1 MCEYNKIDSREKAL
15 DYAIRDY
22 ELKDK
27 DKFAKKS
34 GYTIKKEKKTYWNY
48 LSNDAW
54 EEFKGKM
61 KKAHL
66 CQFEDADGGEMKEK
80 KGRWGIYPP
89 KMASFGS
96 SSRFL
101 YSVSKDI
108 ECFQFEKLLPTRV
121 GGTANLDG
129 YIMRG
134 DVDVFVEAKCKE
146 IYSSHK
152 TIEVSD
158 VYRDVYMK
166 LVKTY
171 NKFSYKN
178 NGQPIKK
185 RETDDEHFK
194 CTFKFDG
201 EDIVHFDIKQL
212 ICHFLA
218 ISANILEDEKAN
230 KNVKFVY
237 LIFNPKDA
245 DATCFENEKVSS
257 YKERIFKIYNET
269 IKEIRKFDMKELF
282 ASVFK
287 IQAGRLG
294 VEGKKYSSFDFCIAD
309 QKDYKEKIK

>member
-1 MCEYNKIDSREKAL
+1 MCEYNKIDSPDKAL

-22 ELKDK
+22 ECK
-27 DKFAKKS
+27 KFPVES
-34 GYTIKKEKKTYWNY
+34 GYNIENNIYFNY
-48 LSNDAW
+48 LSKNSW
-54 EEFKGKM
+54 KEFKDSM
-61 KKAHL
+61 KKVHRG
-66 CQFEDADGGEMKEK
+66 QFEDADGGELKEK
-80 KGRWGIYPP
+80 KSRWGICPP

-101 YSVSKDI
+101 YNISKDI
-108 ECFQFEKLLPTRV
+108 VGFQFEKLLPTRV

-152 TIEVSD
+152 PIKVSD
-158 VYRDVYMK
+158 IYKEIYDK
-166 LVKTY
+166 LKTD
-171 NKFSYKN
+171 NGFSYDN
-178 NGQPIKK
+178 NGRPIKDGK
-185 RETDDEHFK
+185 TDDKHFK

-201 EDIVHFDIKQL
+201 KEIVHFDIKQL

-245 DATCFENEKVSS
+245 DAACFENEKVSS

-269 IKEIRKFDMKELF
+269 IKEIRKFDMELLF
-282 ASVFK
+282 ESIFE
-287 IQAGRLG
+287 IQAKRLG
-294 VEGKKYSSFDFCIAD
+294 LEGEKDSLFEFHLVD
-309 QKDYKEKIK
+309 QYNYKETIK

>member
-1 MCEYNKIDSREKAL
+1 MCEYNENIDSREKAL

-27 DKFAKKS
+27 DKFAKS

-108 ECFQFEKLLPTRV
+108 EGFQFEKLLPTRV
-121 GGTANLDG
+121 GHSANLDG
-129 YIMRG
+129 YIMRN
-134 DVDVFVEAKCKE
+134 DVDFFVEAKCRE

-152 TIEVSD
+152 TVEISN
-158 VYRDVYMK
+158 VYEEIYKELQK
-166 LVKTY
+166 LY
-171 NKFSYKN
+171 PEFSFKN
-178 NGQPIKK
+178 NGK
-185 RETDDEHFK
+185 EDDEHFN
-194 CTFKFDG
+194 CTFKFNG
-201 EDIVHFDIKQL
+201 KEIIHFDIKQL

-218 ISANILEDEKAN
+218 ISANLLENEHAN
-230 KNVKFVY
+230 KKIKFVY
-237 LIFNPKDA
+237 LIFNPKYN
-245 DATCFENEKVSS
+245 TCFENEKISS
-257 YKERIFKIYNET
+257 YRERIIERRKKT
-269 IKEIRKFDMKELF
+269 IDEIGEFDMELLF
-282 ASVFK
+282 KSIFK
-287 IQAGRLG
+287 IQAKRLG
-294 VEGKKYSSFDFCIAD
+294 LEGKEYPSFDFCIAD
-309 QKDYKEKIK
+309 QKDYKKTIK

>member
-1 MCEYNKIDSREKAL
+1 MCEYNENINSPKKAL
-15 DYAIRDY
+15 DYAIRDF
-22 ELKDK
+22 ELKDR
-27 DKFAKKS
+27 DIS
-34 GYTIKKEKKTYWNY
+34 IECGYKIEKEKKTYWNY

-80 KGRWGIYPP
+80 KGRYGINPP

-101 YSVSKDI
+101 YNISKDI
-108 ECFQFEKLLPTRV
+108 EGFQFEKLLPTRV
-121 GGTANLDG
+121 GHSANLDG
-129 YIMRG
+129 YIMRD
-134 DVDVFVEAKCKE
+134 DVDIFVEAKCKE

-152 TIEVSD
+152 TIKVSN
-158 VYRDVYMK
+158 VYEGIYK
-166 LVKTY
+166 ELHELY
-171 NKFSYKN
+171 PKFSFKN
-178 NGQPIKK
+178 NGQPK
-185 RETDDEHFK
+185 EDNEHFK

-201 EDIVHFDIKQL
+201 EEIVHFDIKQL

-237 LIFNPKDA
+237 LIFNPKYA
-245 DATCFENEKVSS
+245 DSACFENEKVSS
-257 YKERIFKIYNET
+257 YKERIFKIYDET
-269 IKEIRKFDMKELF
+269 IKEIKEKFDMKELF

-309 QKDYKEKIK
+309 QKDYKEEIK

>member
-1 MCEYNKIDSREKAL
+1 MCEYNKIDSPDKAL

-22 ELKDK
+22 ECK
-27 DKFAKKS
+27 KFPIES
-34 GYTIKKEKKTYWNY
+34 GYNIENNIYCNY
-48 LSNDAW
+48 LSKNSW
-54 EEFKGKM
+54 KEFKDSM
-61 KKAHL
+61 KKVHRR
-66 CQFEDADGGEMKEK
+66 QFEDADGGELKEK
-80 KGRWGIYPP
+80 KGRWGICPP

-101 YSVSKDI
+101 YNISKDI
-108 ECFQFEKLLPTRV
+108 VGFQFEKLLPTRV

-158 VYRDVYMK
+158 VYKEIYDK
-166 LVKTY
+166 LKTD
-171 NKFSYKN
+171 NGFSYDN
-178 NGQPIKK
+178 NGRPIKDGK
-185 RETDDEHFK
+185 TDDKHFK

-201 EDIVHFDIKQL
+201 EEIVHFDIKQL

-218 ISANILEDEKAN
+218 ISANILENEKAN

-245 DATCFENEKVSS
+245 DAACFENEKVSS
-257 YKERIFKIYNET
+257 YKERIFRIYDET
-269 IKEIRKFDMKELF
+269 IKEISKFDMKELF
-282 ASVFK
+282 ASVFQ
-287 IQAGRLG
+287 IQADRLG
-294 VEGKKYSSFDFCIAD
+294 IKEKKYSSFDFYIVE
-309 QKDYKEKIK
+309 QKDFKEKIK

>member
-1 MCEYNKIDSREKAL
+1 MCEYNKIDSPDKAL

-22 ELKDK
+22 ECK
-27 DKFAKKS
+27 KFPVGS
-34 GYTIKKEKKTYWNY
+34 GYNIENNIYFNY
-48 LSNDAW
+48 LSKNSW
-54 EEFKGKM
+54 KEFKDSM
-61 KKAHL
+61 KKVHQR
-66 CQFEDADGGEMKEK
+66 QFEDADGEELKEK
-80 KGRWGIYPP
+80 KGRWGICPP

-96 SSRFL
+96 SSRFI
-101 YSVSKDI
+101 YNISKDI
-108 ECFQFEKLLPTRV
+108 VGFQFEKLLPTRV

-152 TIEVSD
+152 TKDVSD

-201 EDIVHFDIKQL
+201 EDIVYFDIKQL

-218 ISANILEDEKAN
+218 ISANILENEKAN

-245 DATCFENEKVSS
+245 DAACFENEKVSS
-257 YKERIFKIYNET
+257 YKERIFKIYDET
-269 IKEIRKFDMKELF
+269 IKEIRKFYMKELF
-282 ASVFK
+282 ESIFE
-287 IQAGRLG
+287 IQAKRLG
-294 VEGKKYSSFDFCIAD
+294 LEGEKDSSFEFHLVD
-309 QKDYKEKIK
+309 QDDYKKIIK

>member
-1 MCEYNKIDSREKAL
+1 MCEYNKIDSPDKAL

-22 ELKDK
+22 ECK
-27 DKFAKKS
+27 KFPVES
-34 GYTIKKEKKTYWNY
+34 GYNIENNIYFNY
-48 LSNDAW
+48 LSKNSW
-54 EEFKGKM
+54 KEFKDSM
-61 KKAHL
+61 KKVHRR
-66 CQFEDADGGEMKEK
+66 QFEDADGGELKEK
-80 KGRWGIYPP
+80 KGRWGICPP

-101 YSVSKDI
+101 YNISKDI
-108 ECFQFEKLLPTRV
+108 VGFQFEKLLPTRV

-152 TIEVSD
+152 PIKVSD
-158 VYRDVYMK
+158 VYKEIYDK
-166 LVKTY
+166 LKAD
-171 NKFSYKN
+171 NGFSYDN
-178 NGQPIKK
+178 NGRPIKDGK
-185 RETDDEHFK
+185 TDDKHFK

-201 EDIVHFDIKQL
+201 EEIVHFDIKQL

-245 DATCFENEKVSS
+245 DAACFENEKVSS

>member
-1 MCEYNKIDSREKAL
+1 MCEYNKIDSPDKAL

-22 ELKDK
+22 ECK
-27 DKFAKKS
+27 KFPVGS
-34 GYTIKKEKKTYWNY
+34 GYNIENNIYFNY
-48 LSNDAW
+48 LSKNSW
-54 EEFKGKM
+54 KEFKDSM
-61 KKAHL
+61 KKVHQR
-66 CQFEDADGGEMKEK
+66 QFEDADGEELKEK
-80 KGRWGIYPP
+80 KGRWGICPP

-96 SSRFL
+96 SSRFI
-101 YSVSKDI
+101 YNISKDI
-108 ECFQFEKLLPTRV
+108 VGFQFEKLLPTRV

-152 TIEVSD
+152 PIKVSD
-158 VYRDVYMK
+158 VYKEIYDK
-166 LVKTY
+166 IKTD
-171 NKFSYKN
+171 NGFSYDN
-178 NGQPIKK
+178 NGRPIKDGK
-185 RETDDEHFK
+185 TDDKHFK

-201 EDIVHFDIKQL
+201 EEIVHFDIKQL

>member
-1 MCEYNKIDSREKAL
+1 MCEYNKIDSPDKAL

-22 ELKDK
+22 ECK
-27 DKFAKKS
+27 KFPVES
-34 GYTIKKEKKTYWNY
+34 GYNIENNIYCNY
-48 LSNDAW
+48 LSKNSW
-54 EEFKGKM
+54 KEFKDSM
-61 KKAHL
+61 KKVHR
-66 CQFEDADGGEMKEK
+66 CQFEDADGGELKEK
-80 KGRWGIYPP
+80 KGRWGICPP

-101 YSVSKDI
+101 YNISKDI
-108 ECFQFEKLLPTRV
+108 VGFQFEILLPTRV

-158 VYRDVYMK
+158 VYKEIYDK
-166 LVKTY
+166 LKTD
-171 NKFSYKN
+171 NGFSYDN
-178 NGQPIKK
+178 NGRPIKNGK
-185 RETDDEHFK
+185 TDDKHFK

-201 EDIVHFDIKQL
+201 EEIVHFDIKQL

-218 ISANILEDEKAN
+218 ISANILENEKAN

-245 DATCFENEKVSS
+245 DAACFENEKVSS
-257 YKERIFKIYNET
+257 YKERIFKIYDET
-269 IKEIRKFDMKELF
+269 IKEISKFDMKELF
-282 ASVFK
+282 ASVFQ
-287 IQAGRLG
+287 IQADRLG
-294 VEGKKYSSFDFCIAD
+294 IKEKKYSSFDFCIAV
-309 QKDYKEKIK
+309 QKDFKEKIK

>member
-1 MCEYNKIDSREKAL
+1 MCEYNKIDSPDKAL

-22 ELKDK
+22 ECN
-27 DKFAKKS
+27 KFPVES
-34 GYTIKKEKKTYWNY
+34 GYNIENNIYCNY
-48 LSNDAW
+48 LSKNSW
-54 EEFKGKM
+54 KEFKDSM
-61 KKAHL
+61 KKVHRR
-66 CQFEDADGGEMKEK
+66 QFEDADGGELKEK
-80 KGRWGIYPP
+80 KGRWGICPP

-101 YSVSKDI
+101 YNISKDI
-108 ECFQFEKLLPTRV
+108 VGFQFEKLLPTRV

-152 TIEVSD
+152 PIKVSD
-158 VYRDVYMK
+158 VYKEIYDK
-166 LVKTY
+166 LKTD
-171 NKFSYKN
+171 NGFSYDE
-178 NGQPIKK
+178 IKDGK
-185 RETDDEHFK
+185 TDDKHFK
-194 CTFKFDG
+194 CTFKFDS

-218 ISANILEDEKAN
+218 ISANILENEKAN

-237 LIFNPKDA
+237 LIFNPEDA
-245 DATCFENEKVSS
+245 DAACFENEKVSS
-257 YKERIFKIYNET
+257 YKGRIFKIYNET
-269 IKEIRKFDMKELF
+269 IEEIRKFNMEKLF

-294 VEGKKYSSFDFCIAD
+294 VEEKKYSSFDFCIAD

>member
-1 MCEYNKIDSREKAL
+1 MCEYNKIDSPDKAL

-22 ELKDK
+22 ECK
-27 DKFAKKS
+27 KFPVES
-34 GYTIKKEKKTYWNY
+34 GYNIENNIYCNY
-48 LSNDAW
+48 LSKNSW
-54 EEFKGKM
+54 KEFKDSM
-61 KKAHL
+61 KKVHR
-66 CQFEDADGGEMKEK
+66 CQFEDADGGELKEK
-80 KGRWGIYPP
+80 KGRWGICPP

-101 YSVSKDI
+101 YNISKDI
-108 ECFQFEKLLPTRV
+108 VGFQFEKLLPTRV

-158 VYRDVYMK
+158 VYKEIYDK
-166 LVKTY
+166 LKTD
-171 NKFSYKN
+171 NGFSYDN
-178 NGQPIKK
+178 NGRPIKDGK
-185 RETDDEHFK
+185 TDDKHFK
-194 CTFKFDG
+194 CTFKFNG
-201 EDIVHFDIKQL
+201 EEIVHFDIKQL

-245 DATCFENEKVSS
+245 DAACFENKKVSS
-257 YKERIFKIYNET
+257 YKERIFKIYDET
-269 IKEIRKFDMKELF
+269 IKEICKFNMEKLF
-282 ASVFK
+282 TSVFK
-287 IQAGRLG
+287 IQADRLG
-294 VEGKKYSSFDFCIAD
+294 IKEKKYSSFDFCIAD
-309 QKDYKEKIK
+309 QKGFKEKIK

>member
-1 MCEYNKIDSREKAL
+1 MCEYNKIDSPDKAL

-22 ELKDK
+22 ECK
-27 DKFAKKS
+27 KFPVES
-34 GYTIKKEKKTYWNY
+34 GYNIENNIYFNY
-48 LSNDAW
+48 LSKNSW
-54 EEFKGKM
+54 KEFKDSM
-61 KKAHL
+61 KKVHRR
-66 CQFEDADGGEMKEK
+66 QFEDADGGELKEK
-80 KGRWGIYPP
+80 KGRWGICPP

-101 YSVSKDI
+101 YNISKDI
-108 ECFQFEKLLPTRV
+108 VGFQFEKLLPTRV

-152 TIEVSD
+152 PIKVSD
-158 VYRDVYMK
+158 VYKEIYDK
-166 LVKTY
+166 LKTD
-171 NKFSYKN
+171 NGFSYDN
-178 NGQPIKK
+178 NGRPIKDGK
-185 RETDDEHFK
+185 TDDKHFK

-201 EDIVHFDIKQL
+201 EEIVHFDIKQL

-245 DATCFENEKVSS
+245 DAACFENEKVSS
-257 YKERIFKIYNET
+257 YKERIVKIYDET
-269 IKEIRKFDMKELF
+269 IKEIGKFDMEELF

-294 VEGKKYSSFDFCIAD
+294 VEEKKYSFDFCIED

>member
-1 MCEYNKIDSREKAL
+1 MCEYNKIDSPDKAL

-22 ELKDK
+22 ECK
-27 DKFAKKS
+27 KFPVES
-34 GYTIKKEKKTYWNY
+34 GYKIENNIYCNY
-48 LSNDAW
+48 LSKNSW
-54 EEFKGKM
+54 KEFKDSM
-61 KKAHL
+61 KKVHRR
-66 CQFEDADGGEMKEK
+66 QFEDADGGELKEK
-80 KGRWGIYPP
+80 KGRWGICPP

-101 YSVSKDI
+101 YNISKDI
-108 ECFQFEKLLPTRV
+108 VGFQFEKLLPTRV

-152 TIEVSD
+152 PIKVSD
-158 VYRDVYMK
+158 VYKEIYDK
-166 LVKTY
+166 LKTD
-171 NKFSYKN
+171 NGFSYDN
-178 NGQPIKK
+178 NGRPIKDGK
-185 RETDDEHFK
+185 TDDKHFK

-218 ISANILEDEKAN
+218 ISANILENEKAN

-245 DATCFENEKVSS
+245 DAACFENEKVSS
-257 YKERIFKIYNET
+257 YKERIFKIYDET

-309 QKDYKEKIK
+309 QKDYKKKIK

>member
-1 MCEYNKIDSREKAL
+1 MCEYNKIDSPDKAL

-22 ELKDK
+22 ECK
-27 DKFAKKS
+27 KFHVES
-34 GYTIKKEKKTYWNY
+34 GYNIENNIYCNY
-48 LSNDAW
+48 LSKNSW
-54 EEFKGKM
+54 KEFKDSM
-61 KKAHL
+61 KKVHR
-66 CQFEDADGGEMKEK
+66 CQFEDADGGELKEK
-80 KGRWGIYPP
+80 KGRWGICPP

-101 YSVSKDI
+101 YNISKDI
-108 ECFQFEKLLPTRV
+108 VGFQFEKLLPTRV

-158 VYRDVYMK
+158 VYKEIYDK
-166 LVKTY
+166 LKTD
-171 NKFSYKN
+171 NGFSYDN
-178 NGQPIKK
+178 NGRPIKDGK
-185 RETDDEHFK
+185 TDDKHFK

-201 EDIVHFDIKQL
+201 EEIVHFDIKQL

-230 KNVKFVY
+230 KKVKFVY

-245 DATCFENEKVSS
+245 DAACFENEKVSS
-257 YKERIFKIYNET
+257 YKERIFKIYDET
-269 IKEIRKFDMKELF
+269 IKEISKFDMKELF

-294 VEGKKYSSFDFCIAD
+294 VEGKKYSSFDFYIAE
-309 QKDYKEKIK
+309 QKDFKEK

>member
-1 MCEYNKIDSREKAL
+1 MCEYNKIDSPDKAL

-22 ELKDK
+22 ECK
-27 DKFAKKS
+27 KFHVES
-34 GYTIKKEKKTYWNY
+34 GYNIENNIYCNY
-48 LSNDAW
+48 LSKNSW
-54 EEFKGKM
+54 KEFKDSM
-61 KKAHL
+61 KKVHR
-66 CQFEDADGGEMKEK
+66 CQFEDADGGELKEK
-80 KGRWGIYPP
+80 KGRWGICPP

-101 YSVSKDI
+101 YNISKDI
-108 ECFQFEKLLPTRV
+108 VGFQFEKLLPTRV

-158 VYRDVYMK
+158 VYKEIYDK
-166 LVKTY
+166 LKTD
-171 NKFSYKN
+171 NGFSYDN
-178 NGQPIKK
+178 NGRPIKDGK
-185 RETDDEHFK
+185 TDDKHFK

-201 EDIVHFDIKQL
+201 EEIVHFDIKQL

-230 KNVKFVY
+230 KKVKFVY

-245 DATCFENEKVSS
+245 DAACFENKKVSS
-257 YKERIFKIYNET
+257 YKGRIFKIYNET
-269 IKEIRKFDMKELF
+269 IKEISKFDMKELF

-294 VEGKKYSSFDFCIAD
+294 VEGKKYSSFDFYIAE
-309 QKDYKEKIK
+309 QKDFKEK

>member
-1 MCEYNKIDSREKAL
+1 MCEYNKIDSPDKAL

-22 ELKDK
+22 ECK
-27 DKFAKKS
+27 KFPVES
-34 GYTIKKEKKTYWNY
+34 GYNIENNIYFNY
-48 LSNDAW
+48 LSKNSW
-54 EEFKGKM
+54 KEFKDSM
-61 KKAHL
+61 KKVHRG
-66 CQFEDADGGEMKEK
+66 QFEDADGGELKEK
-80 KGRWGIYPP
+80 KSRWGICPP

-101 YSVSKDI
+101 YNISKDI
-108 ECFQFEKLLPTRV
+108 VGFQFEKLLPTRV

-152 TIEVSD
+152 PIKVSD
-158 VYRDVYMK
+158 IYKEIYDK
-166 LVKTY
+166 LKTD
-171 NKFSYKN
+171 NGFSYDN
-178 NGQPIKK
+178 NGRPIKDGK
-185 RETDDEHFK
+185 TDDKHFK

-201 EDIVHFDIKQL
+201 EEIVHFDIKQL

-245 DATCFENEKVSS
+245 DAACFENEKVSS

>member
-22 ELKDK
+22 ECK
-27 DKFAKKS
+27 KFPVES

-54 EEFKGKM
+54 EEFKEKM

-101 YSVSKDI
+101 YNISKDI
-108 ECFQFEKLLPTRV
+108 VGFQFEKLLPTRV

-152 TIEVSD
+152 PIKVSD
-158 VYRDVYMK
+158 VYKEIYDK
-166 LVKTY
+166 LKTD
-171 NKFSYKN
+171 NGFSYDE
-178 NGQPIKK
+178 IKDGK
-185 RETDDEHFK
+185 TDDKHFK
-194 CTFKFDG
+194 CTFKFDS

-218 ISANILEDEKAN
+218 ISANILENEKAN

-237 LIFNPKDA
+237 LIFNPEDA
-245 DATCFENEKVSS
+245 DAACFENEKVSS
-257 YKERIFKIYNET
+257 YKERIFKIYDET
-269 IKEIRKFDMKELF
+269 IDEIGEFDMERLFKSIFEIQAKRLGLEGEKDSLFEFHRVDQDKYKEI
-282 ASVFK
+282 
-287 IQAGRLG
+287 
-294 VEGKKYSSFDFCIAD
+294 
-309 QKDYKEKIK
+309 IK

>member
-1 MCEYNKIDSREKAL
+1 MCEYNKIDSPDKAL

-22 ELKDK
+22 ECK
-27 DKFAKKS
+27 KFPVES
-34 GYTIKKEKKTYWNY
+34 GYNIENNIYFNY
-48 LSNDAW
+48 LSKNSW
-54 EEFKGKM
+54 KEFKDSM
-61 KKAHL
+61 KKVHRR
-66 CQFEDADGGEMKEK
+66 QFEDADGGELKEK
-80 KGRWGIYPP
+80 KGRWGICPP

-101 YSVSKDI
+101 YNISKDI
-108 ECFQFEKLLPTRV
+108 VGFQFEKLLPTRV

-158 VYRDVYMK
+158 VYKEIYDK
-166 LVKTY
+166 LKTD
-171 NKFSYKN
+171 NGFSYDE
-178 NGQPIKK
+178 IKDGK
-185 RETDDEHFK
+185 TDDKHFK

-218 ISANILEDEKAN
+218 ISANILENEKAN

-237 LIFNPKDA
+237 LIFNPEDTDA
-245 DATCFENEKVSS
+245 ACFENEKVSS
-257 YKERIFKIYNET
+257 YKGRIFKIYDET
-269 IKEIRKFDMKELF
+269 IEEIRKFKMEKLF
-282 ASVFK
+282 ASVFQ
-287 IQAGRLG
+287 IQADRLG
-294 VEGKKYSSFDFCIAD
+294 IEGKKYTSFEFFFAD
-309 QKDYKEKIK
+309 QKVYKEKIN

>member
-1 MCEYNKIDSREKAL
+1 MCENIKIDSREKAL

-22 ELKDK
+22 ELKNK
-27 DKFAKKS
+27 DKFAKS

-101 YSVSKDI
+101 YNISKNI

-121 GGTANLDG
+121 GGSANLDG
-129 YIMRG
+129 YITRG
-134 DVDVFVEAKCKE
+134 DGDVFVEAKCRE

-152 TIEVSD
+152 TIEVSN
-158 VYRDVYMK
+158 VYEEIYK
-166 LVKTY
+166 ELQELY
-171 NKFSYKN
+171 PEFSFKN
-178 NGQPIKK
+178 NGRPIKNGK
-185 RETDDEHFK
+185 EDNEHFN
-194 CTFKFDG
+194 CTFKFNG
-201 EDIVHFDIKQL
+201 KEIIHFDIKQL

-218 ISANILEDEKAN
+218 ISANILENENAN
-230 KNVKFVY
+230 KNIKFIY
-237 LIFNPKDA
+237 LIFNP
-245 DATCFENEKVSS
+245 EKVIEQVEKES
-257 YKERIFKIYNET
+257 YKKQIIEIYGDT
-269 IKEIRKFDMKELF
+269 KKEITYYFDMERLF
-282 ASVFK
+282 KSIFK
-287 IQAGRLG
+287 IQAKRLG
-294 VEGKKYSSFDFCIAD
+294 LEGKKYSSFEFYFAE
-309 QKDYKEKIK
+309 QYNYKEIIK